1 MGTSREE
8 ITDLVEA
15 CVQLGRERLT
25 CRTAFERESPRRT
38 VTLDGF
44 YVDRFEVT
52 RGQFERFVAASGHR
66 TTAEND
72 GGGWVPRPGE
82 GWVKVRGATW
92 KTPGGGNGEH
102 SAGAPVA
109 QVSWYDAQAYCR
121 WAGKRLPTEAEWEKA
136 ARGTDGRKYP
146 WGDEWAAAKVKSPS
160 ATGPTAVGSHP
171 DAVSPYGVHDLAG
184 NVWEWVADWFDGDAY
199 KRAADQN
206 PAGPSTGLF
215 KTLRGG
221 SWTETA
227 LALRAAYR
235 QPAPPD
241 TRNAYLGFRCAKSF

>member
-1 MGTSREE
+1 
-8 ITDLVEA
+8 
-15 CVQLGRERLT
+15 
-25 CRTAFERESPRRT
+25 
-38 VTLDGF
+38 
-44 YVDRFEVT
+44 
-52 RGQFERFVAASGHR
+52 
-66 TTAEND
+66 
-72 GGGWVPRPGE
+72 
-82 GWVKVRGATW
+82 
-92 KTPGGGNGEH
+92 
-102 SAGAPVA
+102 VA
-109 QVSWYDAQAYCR
+109 QVSWHDAQAYCR
-121 WAGKRLPTEAEWEKA
+121 WAGKRLLTEAEWEKA
-136 ARGTDGRKYP
+136 ARGPDGRKYP
-146 WGDEWAAAKVKSPS
+146 WGDEWAAAKVKSAS

-235 QPAPPD
+235 QPAPPE

>member
-1 MGTSREE
+1 M
-8 ITDLVEA
+8 
-15 CVQLGRERLT
+15 
-25 CRTAFERESPRRT
+25 
-38 VTLDGF
+38 
-44 YVDRFEVT
+44 
-52 RGQFERFVAASGHR
+52 
-66 TTAEND
+66 
-72 GGGWVPRPGE
+72 
-82 GWVKVRGATW
+82 K
-92 KTPGGGNGEH
+92 
-102 SAGAPVA
+102 SA
-109 QVSWYDAQAYCR
+109 
-121 WAGKRLPTEAEWEKA
+121 
-136 ARGTDGRKYP
+136 
-146 WGDEWAAAKVKSPS
+146 S

-206 PAGPSTGLF
+206 PAGPPTGQF

-235 QPAPPD
+235 QPAPPE